1 MSLLYVRFCFVF
13 FNYPNIHPSRV
24 HKIHFF
30 LYVKYLSKMV
40 IDILYIDIHFIC
52 FFFFIVVYIQALPQH
67 DPIINGLAPNYAIG
81 DFLMANCTSDRSSI
95 PATLIWYIDE
105 EKVGQLV

>member
-1 MSLLYVRFCFVF
+1 MYIFRYIVLYE
-13 FNYPNIHPSRV
+13 
-24 HKIHFF
+24 
-30 LYVKYLSKMV
+30 
-40 IDILYIDIHFIC
+40 
-52 FFFFIVVYIQALPQH
+52 FFFVVPSHEKALPQH

-95 PATLIWYIDE
+95 PATLVWYIDE